1 MTTGERPELGDVD
14 LITWRDG
21 SEIGKFRLINLI
33 IGKCDKISNQFNI
46 PRALYSGWEKQKQGS
61 QDEIC
66 HTVLQHWLDSGT
78 GRYPITWNGLIEVL
92 EDVQLGEVAKQLK
105 TALLNKDT

>member
-1 MTTGERPELGDVD
+1 MAVR
-14 LITWRDG
+14 
-21 SEIGKFRLINLI
+21 SESSDSIF
-33 IGKCDKISNQFNI
+33 GKCDKISILFNI
-46 PRALYSGWEKQKQGS
+46 PAPVYNGWEQGS

-78 GRYPITWNGLIEVL
+78 GRYPTTWSGLIEVL

-105 TALLNKDT
+105 RALLNKDT